1 MDGRAVWS
9 VEILGVV
16 SVAVLDQNV
25 VISTTILDVDHSV
38 QLFADFDFVLDSGTA
53 WSLTHQDVH
62 PALNFSFFDHPLSF
76 RLVNDQSLH
85 SKGVEGNGFGDLLS
99 RSR

>member
-1 MDGRAVWS
+1 
-9 VEILGVV
+9 V
-16 SVAVLDQNV
+16 SDTVLDQNV
-25 VISTTILDVDHSV
+25 ILGTAILDVDDSV
-38 QLFADFDFVLDSGTA
+38 QLFTDFDFVLDSGTA
-53 WSLTHQDVH
+53 WSLAHQNVH
-62 PALNFSFFDHPLSF
+62 PALNFSLFNRPLSI